1 MLGGMRSEGF
11 KNWFGKRGTLEAG
24 VKKQQLVAVA
34 IFGLVVLWLVIP
46 HNAETT
52 IDESSETPKVIVAIP
67 EGEAASENANI
78 ITVRAKQIGPQT
90 YIEQIRVRG
99 RTQAYRHV
107 EVRAEQAGRI
117 VNNPV
122 ARGAR
127 VSEGDILCE
136 IAIDN
141 READLQEATSRQE
154 QAQFEYAAALDL
166 QERGLQ
172 SDVAVSQLK
181 AALESSKAQVT
192 RAELALQ
199 KTKIIAP
206 FDGIVETRNVEM
218 GDLLNVGTVCAS
230 IIDDSPMLLVGLVPE
245 QDVSAL
251 SEDASVSGRLLS
263 GELVSGTVSYIARA
277 ADPISR
283 SYRIEIEVDAK
294 HEDLREGITVELMVD
309 ANEIAAHLIPSS
321 ALTLDDSGSVGVKII
336 DSSDSVMF
344 QQVEIVGDNTN
355 QLNPGIWVKGLQGS
369 VTLIT
374 LGQEIVFPGQ
384 TVQANFDWDK

>member
-1 MLGGMRSEGF
+1 
-11 KNWFGKRGTLEAG
+11 
-24 VKKQQLVAVA
+24 
-34 IFGLVVLWLVIP
+34 VI
-46 HNAETT
+46 
-52 IDESSETPKVIVAIP
+52 IAIP
-67 EGEAASENANI
+67 EGEAASESADT
-78 ITVRAKQIGPQT
+78 ITVRAERIGPQT

-117 VNNPV
+117 VSNPV

-141 READLQEATSRQE
+141 RAADLQEATSRRE

-181 AALESSKAQVT
+181 SALESSKAQVT

-199 KTKIIAP
+199 KTKIVAP
-206 FDGIVETRNVEM
+206 FDGIVETRSVEM
-218 GDLLNVGTVCAS
+218 GDLLNAGTVCAS
-230 IIDDSPMLLVGLVPE
+230 ILDDSPMLLVGLVPE

-251 SEDASVSGRLLS
+251 TQGASVSGRLLT
-263 GELVSGTVSYIARA
+263 GELVTGTVSYIARA

-294 HEDLREGITVELMVD
+294 HEDLREGITVELMVN
-309 ANEIAAHLIPSS
+309 ANEVAAHLIPSS

-336 DSSDSVMF
+336 DSSNSVLF
-344 QQVEIVGDNTN
+344 RRVEIVGDNTN
-355 QLNPGIWVKGLQGS
+355 QLNPGIWVTGLQS
-369 VTLIT
+369 RVTLIT